1 MTTIL
6 LADDD
11 ILTLNRITGLL
22 NWNEHGYE
30 IIGKAMNGTDCL
42 HLTEQLKP
50 DILILDIDMPGRNGI
65 EVTKILKEKNSPV
78 KILILSNYDN
88 FSFVRDAMKNNACDY
103 LLKHQIEG
111 SLLLDKLNE
120 IRELLKREGQ
130 EKSQYSFLSDM
141 AYREYFR
148 YCLETEPPFP
158 DKFADESRHFSSH
171 TSVLGVMQITNFI
184 LVTHFSS
191 QMNREKLV
199 NSLLNL
205 SNNLFDT
212 LKNGLMIYMDYGQF
226 AVLFRF
232 EQEVSSQKIL
242 SEASSHMRLLVSNI
256 QKLFGLT
263 AIWEISDIIQT
274 PERFRSSYYQVVEVL
289 EKQPI
294 VPSSREQ
301 SSNSL
306 DIMTE
311 KAFMDALSHADFAK
325 AEALLE
331 EVFKNHKSLE
341 DTIPQPL
348 IEHLLQIGVR
358 FQKSQHSELLHDKDT
373 HLQSLNFS
381 TMNGQQTC
389 EFILDYFRKII
400 HASVAKETLHYSSHV
415 KQAIRF
421 IRENYHKDISL
432 SIIAEEL
439 NVSGTHLSHLFKKET
454 GISLIDYL
462 TDFRIERAKLLLQN
476 SDLELKE
483 IAEKTGF
490 RGYNY
495 FLRVYKERT
504 GHTPSQDAKIMSHH

>member
-11 ILTLNRITGLL
+11 ILTLNKITGLL

-42 HLTEQLKP
+42 HLTAQLKP

-65 EVTKILKEKNSPV
+65 EVTKILKERNSPV

-88 FSFVRDAMKNNACDY
+88 FSFVRDALKNNACDY

-111 SLLLDKLNE
+111 PWLLDKLNE
-120 IRELLKREGQ
+120 IRELLNREGQ

-148 YCLETEPPFP
+148 YCLETKPPFP
-158 DKFADESRHFSSH
+158 DKFTEKSRRFSSH

-199 NSLLNL
+199 HSLLNL
-205 SNNLFDT
+205 STNVFDT

-226 AVLFRF
+226 AILFRF
-232 EQEVSSQKIL
+232 EHEVSSQKIL

-263 AIWEISDIIQT
+263 AIWEISDIVQNS
-274 PERFRSSYYQVVEVL
+274 ERFYPCYHQLVESL

-294 VPSSREQ
+294 HSSSREQ
-301 SSNSL
+301 SANPL

-311 KAFMDALSHADFAK
+311 KAFMDALSHADFVK

-331 EVFKNHKSLE
+331 KVLRTEGSFE
-341 DTIPQPL
+341 DVIPQPL

-358 FQKSQHSELLHDKDT
+358 FQQSQHSELLRDKDPR
-373 HLQSLNFS
+373 LQSLDFS
-381 TMNGQQTC
+381 AMNGQQTR
-389 EFILDYFRKII
+389 EFILDYFRRIM
-400 HASVAKETLHYSSHV
+400 HASVARETLHYSSHV
-415 KQAIRF
+415 KQTILL

-432 SIIAEEL
+432 SAIAEEL

-454 GISLIDYL
+454 GVSLIDYL
-462 TDFRIERAKLLLQN
+462 TDFRIERAKLLLQS

-504 GHTPSQDAKIMSHH
+504 GHTPSQDARK